1 MTTRSA
7 ELLWIA
13 PRGFEDRDDGL
24 DDPLALLWPRGAEAE
39 IDWDA
44 VIPRYA
50 KRIHVSLLARG
61 IPPDRAHEL
70 AQEAW
75 WRVIQSHR
83 EGRLTELRLPGVVIA
98 QANYLALDD
107 RRRSQR
113 RAPHDASV
121 GSDKDVAADAPDELA
136 LERQVV
142 ARDELR
148 RILAVVER
156 AHPNAQRV
164 FRMSWGGG
172 AMSAPEIA
180 AELGISVQRVRQI
193 VCELRQK
200 LRRELRKEADD

>member
-13 PRGFEDRDDGL
+13 PHGLEALDDGL
-24 DDPLALLWPRGAEAE
+24 DDPLALFRPREADADV
-39 IDWDA
+39 DWDA

-50 KRIHVSLLARG
+50 RRIHVSLLARG
-61 IPPDRAHEL
+61 IAPDRAREL

-83 EGRLTELRLPGVVIA
+83 EGRLPDLRLPGVVIA

-107 RRRSQR
+107 RRRHQR
-113 RAPHDASV
+113 RAPHDACV
-121 GSDKDVAADAPDELA
+121 GASEDISAQAADTLH
-136 LERQVV
+136 LEQQVV

-148 RILAVVER
+148 RILVLVER
-156 AHPNAQRV
+156 THPNAQRV
-164 FRMSWGGG
+164 FQMLWGGS

-180 AELGISVQRVRQI
+180 AELGITVQRVRQI

-200 LRRELRKEADD
+200 LRRELRRGSDA